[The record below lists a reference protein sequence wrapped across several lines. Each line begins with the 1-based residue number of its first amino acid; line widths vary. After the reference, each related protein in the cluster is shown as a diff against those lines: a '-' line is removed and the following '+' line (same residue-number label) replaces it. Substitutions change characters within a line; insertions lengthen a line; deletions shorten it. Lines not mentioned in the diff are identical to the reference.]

1 MERSA
6 RPGAAAAGRSGG
18 APRSLRCVPPSSSAL
33 KRHPDDRGCVPRER
47 RPGAGH
53 VGLAAAALLSAF
65 AARSAGAH
73 GFGIKPDLP
82 IPEQWY
88 TVGAVSA
95 MIVTF
100 AIVGLFIR
108 RTASE
113 RPYRTYNLFRHAWV
127 RAIAQSRWIFVVVKA
142 FSVFILFLTIAAGL
156 FGSPVI
162 AWNWT
167 PTFIWIIWWVGFGFG
182 FGFGFVHVLV
192 GNVWAIVNPWKALH
206 EGLRFLGL
214 LGARTGGGRFAYP
227 ERLGSW
233 PAFVLFLGFIWLELV
248 STDSANPQLLG
259 ALVLAYS
266 VVTVLGMHLF
276 GKHTWLHHCEPFSIF
291 FHYLSMMAPTEVR
304 MPDREACERCG
315 LRCRHQPEC
324 VNCYECFES
333 SGRGELHLR
342 PFAAGLLTLQH
353 TTVDRTAF
361 IILMLSSVTFDG
373 LSRTF
378 LWYKVFD
385 IPLPFDPALYALSK
399 PLMLQINSLALVG
412 FFLLFFGIYLAF
424 TCLAKLF
431 ARSDVSV
438 RTIALK
444 LVFSIVPIAIVYQIA
459 HYALYF
465 VVNGQ
470 LMFRLI
476 SDPFGLQ
483 WDLFGTRQMTMSYGY
498 DPVLAWNFQVGV
510 IVLGH
515 VIGVWSAHVIA
526 LRTFGNAAV
535 AVRSQLPMLVLMV
548 IYTMAGLWLLSSEG
562 V

>member
-6 RPGAAAAGRSGG
+6 RRGVAGRSGAAEG
-18 APRSLRCVPPSSSAL
+18 FLPSAASSGSVL
-33 KRHPDDRGCVPRER
+33 KRHPDNR
-47 RPGAGH
+47 RCARWARWPGAGH
-53 VGLAAAALLSAF
+53 VRLAAVALLSAF
-65 AARSAGAH
+65 AVRSAGAH

-82 IPEQWY
+82 IPEEWY

-113 RPYRTYNLFRHAWV
+113 RPYRTYNLFQLAWV
-127 RAIAQSRWIFVVVKA
+127 RTIADSRWIFVLIKA
-142 FSVFILFLTIAAGL
+142 FSVFILFLTIGAGL

-167 PTFIWIIWWVGFGFG
+167 PTFIWIIWWVGFGF
-182 FGFGFVHVLV
+182 VHVLV
-192 GNVWAIVNPWKALH
+192 GNVWAIVNPWKALY
-206 EGLRFLGL
+206 EGLCFLGL
-214 LGARTGGGRFAYP
+214 FRSKSGRGRFAYP
-227 ERLGSW
+227 QRLGSW

-248 STDSANPQLLG
+248 STDSANPRLLG
-259 ALVLAYS
+259 GLILAYS

-276 GKHTWLHHCEPFSIF
+276 GKHTWLHCCEPFSIF
-291 FHYLSMMAPTEVR
+291 FHYLSMMAPTEIR
-304 MPDREACERCG
+304 MPDREACASCG

-324 VNCYECFES
+324 VNCHECFES

-342 PFAAGLLTLQH
+342 PFAAGLLTLQS
-353 TTVDRTAF
+353 TTVDRMAF
-361 IILMLSSVTFDG
+361 IMLMLSSVTFDG

-399 PLMLQINSLALVG
+399 PLMLQINSWALVG
-412 FFLLFFGIYLAF
+412 FFLFFVVVYLAF
-424 TCLAKLF
+424 ACLAKVF
-431 ARSDVSV
+431 AGSDVSAK
-438 RTIALK
+438 TIALK
-444 LVFSIVPIAIVYQIA
+444 LIFSIVPIAIVYQIA

-465 VVNGQ
+465 IVNGQ

-498 DPVLAWNFQVGV
+498 DPILAWNFQVGV
-510 IVLGH
+510 IILGH

-526 LRTFGNAAV
+526 LRTFGNAGV
-535 AVRSQLPMLVLMV
+535 AVRSQIPMLVLMV
-548 IYTMAGLWLLSSEG
+548 IYTMVGLWLLSSEG